1 MTKVHLDAGERAR
14 RINSYFSSY
23 RERLE
28 LLEQMWSDPRVQC
41 YNDAH
46 MPEEA
51 ELKDGA
57 VFIAG
62 PTSRHQI
69 LEYNYRCEAVG
80 HLREAGFAGYI
91 YVPEPRGKE
100 FADDFTERG
109 YIHKWESDRLFGKAT
124 KKVFWIPRMADELLG
139 LNTNLEFGIA
149 LGMILA
155 GSRIDLFVGWPEG
168 AERMGLPN
176 HYSSELAS
184 QKRYDSLRSLCFAV
198 MGKLSP
204 EDSWLVEEA
213 DDDAQ
218 PAP

>member
-1 MTKVHLDAGERAR
+1 MTKTNFDAGERAR
-14 RINSYFSSY
+14 RINSYLVSY

-46 MPEEA
+46 MPHKT

-69 LEYNYRCEAVG
+69 LEYNYRSEAVG
-80 HLREAGFAGYI
+80 HLREAGYAGFI

-100 FADDFTERG
+100 FVDDFTERG
-109 YIHKWESDRLFGKAT
+109 YIHKWESDRLFAKAT

-149 LGMILA
+149 LGMLLA
-155 GSRIDLFVGWPEG
+155 GSRMNVFVGWPES
-168 AERMGLPN
+168 AERMALLN
-176 HYSSELAS
+176 HYSTKLAG
-184 QKRYDSLRSLCFAV
+184 QKRYDSLRSMCFAIA
-198 MGKLSP
+198 GKRSP
-204 EDSWLVEEA
+204 RRILA
-213 DDDAQ
+213 R
-218 PAP
+218 

>member
-1 MTKVHLDAGERAR
+1 MIKSTFDAAERAR
-14 RINSYFSSY
+14 RINSYLSSY

-41 YNDAH
+41 YNDAQ
-46 MPEEA
+46 MPPQN
-51 ELKDGA
+51 ELVDGA

-100 FADDFTERG
+100 YGDDFTERG
-109 YIHKWESDRLFGKAT
+109 YIHKWESDRLFARGT
-124 KKVFWIPRMADELLG
+124 KKIFWVPRKADELLG

-155 GSRIDLFVGWPEG
+155 GSRIDLFVGWPES

-176 HYSSELAS
+176 HYATELAT
-184 QKRYDSLRSLCFAV
+184 QKRYDSLRSMCFAV
-198 MGKLSP
+198 MNKLSP
-204 EDSWLVEEA
+204 EESWLIDDEE
-213 DDDAQ
+213 DR
-218 PAP
+218 APSVT